1 MNEIYA
7 KFFEFLEIGDN
18 HPTVVMGVL
27 NLSPES
33 FYKGSVYE
41 DAKKIELATKNM
53 IDNGAAILDLGGRS
67 TAPWSEK
74 ITIEEEINRMES
86 AMNIVCKIIPDN
98 LILSIDTQYRRVA
111 QRALEI
117 STKFKKKIIV
127 NDVSC
132 LKTDPGL
139 GDFVVENDLP
149 IILMILMAS
158 KEVPGDLL
166 TIDEIKSEFN
176 KTIELLGRKGYDRK
190 KIILD
195 PGIGKWVDKKTPE
208 FDMKIIGNLG
218 KLRSLNKPILVALR
232 SLNKPILVAISRK
245 SFIGAILNIT
255 EPEKRLNGTLS
266 ATSIAIYKGAHI
278 IRTHDVNQQLTEII
292 KIAEEIRKI
301 E

>member
-7 KFFEFLEIGDN
+7 KFFDFLEIGDN
-18 HPTVVMGVL
+18 FPTIIIGVL

-33 FYKGSVYE
+33 FYKGSVYDNAIKLE
-41 DAKKIELATKNM
+41 IATKSM
-53 IDNGAAILDLGGRS
+53 IKNGATILDLGARS

-74 ITIEEEINRMES
+74 ITLEEEINRMES
-86 AMNIVCKIIPDN
+86 AMNTVCKIIPDN
-98 LILSIDTQYRRVA
+98 IILSIDTQYRRVA

-117 STKFKKKIIV
+117 SAKFKKKIIV

-139 GDFVVENDLP
+139 GDFVAENDLP
-149 IILMILMAS
+149 IILMAS
-158 KEVPGDLL
+158 EEVPGDLL
-166 TIDEIKSEFN
+166 TIDEIRSEFN
-176 KTIELLGRKGYDRK
+176 KTIKILERKGYDGK
-190 KIILD
+190 KIIID
-195 PGIGKWVDKKTPE
+195 PGIGRWVDKKTPE
-208 FDMKIIGNLG
+208 FDFKIIGNLD
-218 KLRSLNKPILVALR
+218 KLR

-245 SFIGAILNIT
+245 SFIGATLNIT

-266 ATSIAIYKGAHI
+266 ATAIATYKGAHI

-292 KIAEEIRKI
+292 KIAEEIRKN

>member
-7 KFFEFLEIGDN
+7 KFFDFLEIGDN
-18 HPTVVMGVL
+18 YPTIIIGVL

-33 FYKGSVYE
+33 FYKGSVY
-41 DAKKIELATKNM
+41 DSAKKIEFATKIM
-53 IDNGAAILDLGGRS
+53 INNGAVILDLGARS

-86 AMNIVCKIIPDN
+86 AMNSVCKIIPDN
-98 LILSIDTQYRRVA
+98 IILSIDTQYRRVA

-117 STKFKKKIIV
+117 SAKFKKKIIV

-139 GDFVVENDLP
+139 GDFVAENDLP
-149 IILMILMAS
+149 IILMAS
-158 KEVPGDLL
+158 EEVPGDLL
-166 TIDEIKSEFN
+166 TIDEIILEFT
-176 KTIELLGRKGYDRK
+176 KTIEILERKGYDEK
-190 KIILD
+190 KIIID
-195 PGIGKWVDKKTPE
+195 PGIGRWVDKKTPE
-208 FDMKIIGNLG
+208 FDLKIIGNLD
-218 KLRSLNKPILVALR
+218 KLRSLK
-232 SLNKPILVAISRK
+232 KPILVAISRK
-245 SFIGAILNIT
+245 SFIGATLNIT

-266 ATSIAIYKGAHI
+266 ATAIAIYKGVHI

-292 KIAEEIRKI
+292 KIAEEIRKN

>member
-7 KFFEFLEIGDN
+7 KFFDFLEIGDN
-18 HPTVVMGVL
+18 YPTIVMGVL

-33 FYKGSVYE
+33 FYKGSVY
-41 DAKKIELATKNM
+41 DSAKKIEFVANNM
-53 IDNGAAILDLGGRS
+53 LNNGAAILDLGARS

-86 AMNIVCKIIPDN
+86 ALNIICKIIPN
-98 LILSIDTQYRRVA
+98 NIILSIDTQYRRVA

-139 GDFVVENDLP
+139 GDFVTENDLP
-149 IILMILMAS
+149 IILMAS
-158 KEVPGDLL
+158 KEIPGDLL
-166 TIDEIKSEFN
+166 TTDEIKREFN
-176 KTIELLGRKGYDRK
+176 KTIELLERKGYDGK

-195 PGIGKWVDKKTPE
+195 PGIGRWVDKKTPE
-208 FDMKIIGNLG
+208 FDLKIIGNLD
-218 KLRSLNKPILVALR
+218 KLR

-255 EPEKRLNGTLS
+255 EPEKRLNGSLS
-266 ATSIAIYKGAHI
+266 ATAIAIYKGAHI

-292 KIAEEIRKI
+292 KIAEEIRKNK
-301 E
+301 

>member
-7 KFFEFLEIGDN
+7 KFYNFLEIGDN
-18 HPTVVMGVL
+18 YPTIVMGVL

-41 DAKKIELATKNM
+41 NEKKIELGIKNM
-53 IDNGAAILDLGGRS
+53 VNNGAVILDLGARS

-86 AMNIVCKIIPDN
+86 AMNTVCKIIPDN
-98 LILSIDTQYRRVA
+98 IILSIDTQYRSVA

-139 GDFVVENDLP
+139 ADFVVENDLP
-149 IILMILMAS
+149 IILMAS
-158 KEVPGDLL
+158 QEVPGDLL
-166 TIDEIKSEFN
+166 TIDEIKHEFN
-176 KTIELLGRKGYDRK
+176 KTIELLENRGYDGK

-195 PGIGKWVDKKTPE
+195 PGIGRWVDKKTPE
-208 FDMKIIGNLG
+208 FDLKIIGNLD
-218 KLRSLNKPILVALR
+218 KLLPLNKPILVA
-232 SLNKPILVAISRK
+232 VSRK
-245 SFIGAILNIT
+245 SFIGAILNIS
-255 EPEKRLNGTLS
+255 EPEKRLDGTLS
-266 ATSIAIYKGAHI
+266 ATAIAIYKGAHI
-278 IRTHDVNQQLTEII
+278 IRTHDVSQQLTEII
-292 KIAEEIRKI
+292 KIAEEIRKN